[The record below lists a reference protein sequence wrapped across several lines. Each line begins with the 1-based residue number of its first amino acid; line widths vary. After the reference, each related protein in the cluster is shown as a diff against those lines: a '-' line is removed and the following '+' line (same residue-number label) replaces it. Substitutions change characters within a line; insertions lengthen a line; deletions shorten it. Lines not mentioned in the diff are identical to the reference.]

1 MKGWDPFPLSKCET
15 NCVHITVPYVLLLI
29 IKVSDQF
36 VKYRDRFKMKIL
48 IFLLILP
55 AISLAGIPNPIQISC
70 VRCQYR
76 TDFPWLHKLNI
87 GSISSSCGCSAPF
100 PIKVKLAQ
108 TGRYCC
114 HNYCPTSPSYTLN
127 SCICG
132 YSTFYLVHSCSMFGS
147 ISKFQMLHSRLGQKD
162 FVFGKIKG
170 FTETQIKFQN

>member
-1 MKGWDPFPLSKCET
+1 MELYSTFELLDFKLSVCQNFLSMKGWDPFPLSKCET

-132 YSTFYLVHSCSMFGS
+132 YSTFTWFTVAPCLAAFPN
-147 ISKFQMLHSRLGQKD
+147 SKCCI
-162 FVFGKIKG
+162 VV
-170 FTETQIKFQN
+170 